1 MAELDNNIL
10 VVSEPSIRPNK
21 IEVPRLDED
30 EGGDKQTKTFGI
42 DTPTITVNGY
52 DFQDH
57 DIISFNLSITSE
69 IPQLSVRVK
78 DSQGTFDASQ
88 YPRDGDVITVYI
100 GSKNEDTFKSIHM
113 DFDIVSIASP
123 KKGLPHSERTYGFS
137 GVAKIPKLFTEEC
150 RAFNEGNSLEHIEQ
164 VSRNLG
170 LGVATNINSANDSQ
184 VRIQA
189 YERTIDFV
197 KGIVNASYIKEEA
210 FQTFYIDQYYY
221 LNFIEVNKIFNSKNA
236 KGEDGQDFIT
246 SFNMSVSQE
255 KETEDNDQI
264 TSKLYLTNN
273 HTADGTGN
281 KINQWSLSNNS
292 SKVSLQNGY
301 KRILQMYDELEGEKL
316 IEFDIESYTS
326 TNLRDSEE
334 PLKGRRDEDH
344 YTSHIKHKY
353 IGRQQDYN
361 LEGNVHSNHKYSMLN
376 NYQNLRELEK
386 IQLNVELESFN
397 PGLYRYQKLPV
408 IMYNVEPTKV
418 QMNKE
423 TDKVLKEKGVKAEE
437 KAFDFKDE
445 GESDEGQEIT
455 IDDFV
460 SGHYIIGGI
469 EYIYKA
475 GDKSIRQKLTLLRRE
490 WPVLANSIK

>member
-150 RAFNEGNSLEHIEQ
+150 RAFNEGSSLEHIEQ

-197 KGIVNASYIKEEA
+197 KGIVNTSYIKEEA

-246 SFNMSVSQE
+246 SFSMSVSQE

-292 SKVSLQNGY
+292 SKVSLTNGY
-301 KRILQMYDELEGEKL
+301 KRILQMYDELEVEKL

-376 NYQNLRELEK
+376 NYQNLKELEK

-423 TDKVLKEKGVKAEE
+423 TDKVLKEKGAKAEE
-437 KAFDFKDE
+437 KAFDFKDK

-455 IDDFV
+455 LDDFV

>member
-10 VVSEPSIRPNK
+10 VVSEPSIRPKK

-30 EGGDKQTKTFGI
+30 EGADKQTKAFGI
-42 DTPTITVNGY
+42 DVPTITVNGY
-52 DFQDH
+52 DFQEH
-57 DIISFNLSITSE
+57 DILSFKLSITSE
-69 IPQLSVRVK
+69 VPQLSVRVK
-78 DSQGTFDASQ
+78 DSQGAFDTSQ

-113 DFDIVSIASP
+113 DFDIVSINSP
-123 KKGLPHSERTYGFS
+123 KKGLPHSERTYGFT
-137 GVAKIPKLFTEEC
+137 GVSKIPKLFTEEC
-150 RAFNEGNSLEHIEQ
+150 RSFNEGSSLEHIEQ
-164 VSRNLG
+164 VSKDLG
-170 LGVATNINSANDSQ
+170 LGVATNINSADDTQ
-184 VRIQA
+184 IRIQA

-197 KGIVNASYIKEEA
+197 KSTVNSSYIKEDA
-210 FQTFYIDQYYY
+210 FQIFYIDQYYY
-221 LNFIEVNKIFNSKNA
+221 LNFIEVNKIFNSKNV

-255 KETEDNDQI
+255 KTTEDNDQI

-281 KINQWSLSNNS
+281 KISQWSLTNNS

-326 TNLRDSEE
+326 NNLRDTEE

-344 YTSHIKHKY
+344 YKSHIKHKY

-386 IQLNVELESFN
+386 IQLTVDLESFN
-397 PGLYRYQKLPV
+397 PGLYRYQKIPV
-408 IMYNVEPTKV
+408 IMYNVEPSKV
-418 QMNKE
+418 QGAKE
-423 TDKVLKEKGVKAEE
+423 TDKTLKEKGAKAED

-445 GESDEGQEIT
+445 GESDTGQEVA

-469 EYIYKA
+469 EYIYKK
-475 GDKSIRQKLTLLRRE
+475 DERSVRQRLTLLRRE